1 MSFGC
6 TTGQIVSVT
15 TRAVPDYAVVP
26 IMGYPVERTVN
37 EIVTNAFVV
46 SARELLHYNEC
57 HNKTLMTC
65 MYVCALDWLTCTH
78 MIIIYG
84 YKN

>member
-46 SARELLHYNEC
+46 SARE
-57 HNKTLMTC
+57 
-65 MYVCALDWLTCTH
+65 
-78 MIIIYG
+78 
-84 YKN
+84 